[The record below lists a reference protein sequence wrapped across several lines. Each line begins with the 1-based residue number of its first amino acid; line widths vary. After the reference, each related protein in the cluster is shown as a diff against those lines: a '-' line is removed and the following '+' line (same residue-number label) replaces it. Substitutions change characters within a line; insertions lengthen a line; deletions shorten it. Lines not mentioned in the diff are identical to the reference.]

1 MGVDTARSESLKIE
15 RRYPERLILSNTRGE
30 WSSSFGFIMA
40 AAGSAVGLGN
50 LWKFPYLTGQ
60 HGGAAFVLLYL
71 IFMVIIGVTILLA
84 EITLGRGMRRNGI
97 EAFARV
103 GKRLAW
109 IGAMGLVAAVL
120 ILSFY
125 GVIGGWILRY
135 FCQTFVGG
143 VGEAPKEFFATFIG
157 HPWVPVLFQ
166 VLFMLATAFI
176 VIRGIAGG
184 IERGNKIMMPG
195 LFILLVI
202 LGVRSVTLSGAG
214 TGIEFFLNP
223 DVSKITPASIVAALG
238 QVFFSLSL
246 GIGCMLTYGSY
257 LNRNSNLGRCAM
269 TIPSLD
275 TVVALLAGFA
285 ILPAVFAF
293 GFEPSEGPGLMFV
306 SLPAVFSQM
315 PLGIIF
321 FGLFFLLAFFAAL
334 TSSISL
340 LEIPVSWLVDA
351 HGWHRRKA
359 VVTCTVITTLLGI
372 PSCLS
377 FGPVMGDV
385 TFFGKTFFELVDF
398 IASNII
404 MPVGGFCMCIVVGY
418 IWGID
423 KAVEE
428 ITSGGNFSF
437 KLHKVWSIMLRYVA
451 PAALIIIFLDTLGV
465 LGFLK

>member
-1 MGVDTARSESLKIE
+1 M
-15 RRYPERLILSNTRGE
+15 SNARGE

-50 LWKFPYLTGQ
+50 LWKFPYLAGQ

-71 IFMVIIGVTILLA
+71 VFMVVIGVTILLA

-97 EAFARV
+97 EAFAKV
-103 GKRLAW
+103 SKRLSW
-109 IGAMGLVAAVL
+109 IGAMGLLAAVM

-125 GVIGGWILRY
+125 GVIGGWIARY
-135 FCQTFVGG
+135 FLQVFMGG
-143 VGEAPKEFFATFIG
+143 VAGDPKAFFGEFIS
-157 HPWVPVLFQ
+157 HPWYPVLFQ
-166 VLFMLATAFI
+166 IGFMVATAFI

-195 LFILLVI
+195 LLILLII
-202 LGVRSVTLSGAG
+202 LGVRSVTLPGAG
-214 TGIEFFLNP
+214 AGIDFFLNP
-223 DVSKITPASIVAALG
+223 DFSKITPASIVAALG

-246 GIGCMLTYGSY
+246 GVGCMLTYGSY
-257 LNRNSNLGRCAM
+257 LNRNSDLKRCAL

-275 TVVALLAGFA
+275 TAVAFLAGFA

-306 SLPAVFSQM
+306 SLPAVFNQM
-315 PLGIIF
+315 PFGFLF

-351 HGWHRRKA
+351 HQWHRRKA
-359 VVTCTVITTLLGI
+359 VIVCTIVITLIGI

-377 FGPVMGDV
+377 FGPALGGF

-398 IASNII
+398 MASNVL
-404 MPVGGFCMCIVVGY
+404 MPIGGFCLCIVVGY

-428 ITSGGNFSF
+428 ITSGGRFPF
-437 KLHKVWSIMLRYVA
+437 RLHTIWAVMLRYVS
-451 PAALIIIFLDTLGV
+451 PAALVIIFLDAVGL
-465 LGFLK
+465 LRFLK

>member
-1 MGVDTARSESLKIE
+1 
-15 RRYPERLILSNTRGE
+15 
-30 WSSSFGFIMA
+30 MA

-50 LWKFPYLTGQ
+50 LWKFPYLAGQ

-71 IFMVIIGVTILLA
+71 IFMVVIGFTILLA

-103 GKRLAW
+103 SKRLSW
-109 IGAMGLVAAVL
+109 VGGMGRLAAVM

-125 GVIGGWILRY
+125 GVIGGWIARY
-135 FCQTFVGG
+135 FFQTFIGG
-143 VGEAPKEFFATFIG
+143 VGSDPKAFFGEFIS
-157 HPWVPVLFQ
+157 HPWIPVLFQ
-166 VLFMLATAFI
+166 IVFMIATAFI

-184 IERGNKIMMPG
+184 IERGNKIIMPG
-195 LFILLVI
+195 LLILLVV

-214 TGIEFFLNP
+214 AGIDFFLNP
-223 DVSKITPASIVAALG
+223 DFSKITPASIVAALG

-257 LNRNSNLGRCAM
+257 LNRNSNLERCAL

-275 TVVALLAGFA
+275 TAVALLAGFA

-315 PLGIIF
+315 PFGRLF

-351 HGWHRRKA
+351 HQWRRRKA
-359 VVTCTVITTLLGI
+359 VVVCVIVTTLLGI
-372 PSCLS
+372 PSSLS
-377 FGPVMGDV
+377 FGPTLG
-385 TFFGKTFFELVDF
+385 TFTIFGKTFFELIDF

-404 MPVGGFCMCIVVGY
+404 MPVGGFCFCVVVGY
-418 IWGID
+418 IWGMD

-428 ITSGGNFSF
+428 ITSGGRFPF
-437 KLHKVWSIMLRYVA
+437 RLRKVWAVMLRYVA
-451 PAALIIIFLDTLGV
+451 PAALVIIFLDAVGL